1 MTRMLIAQVDD
12 DSQALILVRR
22 AMTHQLPEMELVEVR
37 TGAQLRELV
46 ASRTP
51 DAILLDFNLPD
62 RDGLG
67 LLRDLRRDGYEGAV
81 VFITGVGSE
90 KVAVEAMKRGA
101 TDYLVKTP
109 GYEIH
114 VPRAVQKV
122 LERVRIEKEVAEA
135 SASRISD
142 ERKAAEGKARADL
155 AAEISDQLREPLH
168 QALEELDAVDR
179 MVALVLANP
188 SALAAEGGELELGI
202 KNLRADLER
211 VEQTLTKLGKG

>member
-1 MTRMLIAQVDD
+1 MLIAQVDD